1 MMRKQREMNMTK
13 KQIKQFRKEHEAWNK
28 HLEYRHSIGLN
39 SGVKE
44 TDFNS
49 SYWSIAAALGDMQK
63 AEQKL
68 QYEVELL
75 EKRKVKYD
83 KR

>member
-44 TDFNS
+44 TQFNS

>member
-1 MMRKQREMNMTK
+1 MTK
-13 KQIKQFRKEHEAWNK
+13 KQIKQIGVDQEAWNK

-49 SYWSIAAALGDMQK
+49 SYWSIAAALGDMQE
-63 AEQKL
+63 AERKL

-75 EKRKVKYD
+75 EKRKAKYD